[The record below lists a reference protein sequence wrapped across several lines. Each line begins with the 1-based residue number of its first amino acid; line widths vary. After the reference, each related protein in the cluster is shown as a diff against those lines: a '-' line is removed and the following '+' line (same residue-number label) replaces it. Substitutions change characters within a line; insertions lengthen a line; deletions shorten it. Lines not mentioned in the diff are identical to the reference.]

1 MDPVSARRRR
11 DNTRHLYDCL
21 SDLTFI
27 RKQDFD
33 NNYLRAGG
41 AMNQMY
47 LSKLNE
53 SRANIERSPN
63 PGIRFK
69 VLNYLLFTDR
79 YSVYLYLLGITS
91 KNDNSFRGLGCG
103 ETLFN
108 EYKLYVESQEGIGW
122 QRMLETIHYRFMPA
136 RGNGNCY
143 YNSIGMLTATP
154 DVLREYQGI
163 SPEEKSA
170 AQQKQ
175 QTRVRRDLAGFMED
189 IYNHIG
195 RSRFD
200 INQYER
206 NARSR
211 GAGVNFQSGIN
222 NIRFLL
228 YVGSQNFRPIS
239 EIDVGVSP
247 EFHGGETE
255 MAFTSLFFQRP
266 ILTITANLPNGDQA
280 GSFDAR
286 YFERYAPPGYNSL
299 SGFMT
304 TPGVT
309 ANQIVDF
316 IVNQGVIS
324 VLSLEQGSQM
334 IIAGNSII
342 PPQPAMIL
350 VGGQGH
356 WDYAIPNTGLGASIP
371 RAGVGLGASV
381 RSSLRSSAKR
391 GGQTS
396 NITKKNK
403 NSIRI
408 SVNKKTRKTTKTTM
422 RNNNS
427 PKNKN
432 KKKTQHFKIVRN
444 GNNTRKKAK

>member
-1 MDPVSARRRR
+1 
-11 DNTRHLYDCL
+11 
-21 SDLTFI
+21 
-27 RKQDFD
+27 
-33 NNYLRAGG
+33 
-41 AMNQMY
+41 
-47 LSKLNE
+47 
-53 SRANIERSPN
+53 
-63 PGIRFK
+63 
-69 VLNYLLFTDR
+69 
-79 YSVYLYLLGITS
+79 
-91 KNDNSFRGLGCG
+91 
-103 ETLFN
+103 
-108 EYKLYVESQEGIGW
+108 
-122 QRMLETIHYRFMPA
+122 MLDTIHYRFMPA

-143 YNSIGMLTATP
+143 YNSIGMLTASEA
-154 DVLREYQGI
+154 DLEGYQDMI
-163 SPEEKSA
+163 IE
-170 AQQKQ
+170 QQYVVQQRQ
-175 QTRVRRDLAGFMED
+175 QTRVRMQLTDFMRT
-189 IYNHIG
+189 IFNSIG
-195 RSRFD
+195 AADFK
-200 INQYER
+200 INEYER
-206 NARSR
+206 SARSR
-211 GAGVNFQSGIN
+211 GAGANFQSGIN

-228 YVGSQNFRPIS
+228 YLGSQDFRPIS

-266 ILTITANLPNGDQA
+266 ILTIAANLPNGDQA

-286 YFERYAPPGYNSL
+286 YFERYAPEGYNSL

-316 IVNQGVIS
+316 IVSQSVIS
-324 VLSLEQGSQM
+324 VLSLEEGSQM
-334 IIAGNSII
+334 IIAGNRR
-342 PPQPAMIL
+342 PPHPAMIL

-356 WDYAIPNTGLGASIP
+356 WDYAIPIPGLGA
-371 RAGVGLGASV
+371 GLGASV

-408 SVNKKTRKTTKTTM
+408 SVNKKTRKTTKTTT